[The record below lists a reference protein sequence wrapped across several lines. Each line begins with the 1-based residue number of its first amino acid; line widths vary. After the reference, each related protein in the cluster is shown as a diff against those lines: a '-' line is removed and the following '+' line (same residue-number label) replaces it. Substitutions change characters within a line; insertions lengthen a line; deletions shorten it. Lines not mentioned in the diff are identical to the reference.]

1 MRCFPVSL
9 FSGKVWG
16 GGGGGGGGVGGV
28 KNTLKIQ

>member
-16 GGGGGGGGVGGV
+16 GGGGGGGGV